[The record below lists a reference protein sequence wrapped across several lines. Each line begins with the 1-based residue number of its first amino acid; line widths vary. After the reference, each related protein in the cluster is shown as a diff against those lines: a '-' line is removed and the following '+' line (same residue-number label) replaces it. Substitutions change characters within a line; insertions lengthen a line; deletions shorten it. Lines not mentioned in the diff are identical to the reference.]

1 MTVVRLGLVGFDE
14 RERFGLGLAFRHH
27 PAFGYRPDEEPADIL
42 VVDGD
47 AVGALQAV
55 TSALAG
61 GGVRGVVLL
70 TLVRPYELEPQA
82 MLRVLRKPVANRDI
96 LAALDDLAANL
107 TDGVT
112 PLPEG
117 DPATPPVAPTAAAET
132 AAQRPEEQ
140 APPEPVPDIP
150 TRPGADADDQ
160 PAPAE
165 PPAPTDTPASTD
177 TAAPAE
183 TPAPASVE
191 TTGSAAEEPVPA
203 LLGRVSLRQAGAV
216 LTGIAVAELTDGPTV
231 PVGSENERYAPAN
244 HLDGALAS
252 LISIA
257 HAEQRSTALVADSDS
272 LLYDPRS
279 RHFTSSSYFEW
290 LDALAA
296 SGTPCNRFIVT
307 EPVDVFVA
315 EFARRPADQV
325 MWRSALLCSA
335 GRLRTGIDRTAP
347 SALAYWPD
355 LAHLD
360 LVDGMIQVLAA
371 VSASS
376 LSVEELVGAGHAR
389 SVVNATLS
397 ALAAVEALMAPP
409 AVRRT
414 WLATT
419 PSDQPERRP
428 RRRFRRP
435 PR

>member
-1 MTVVRLGLVGFDE
+1 MRLGLVGFDD

-47 AVGALQAV
+47 AVGAPQAV

-107 TDGVT
+107 GDGAPSLPDGDAAT
-112 PLPEG
+112 P
-117 DPATPPVAPTAAAET
+117 PATPIAGSE
-132 AAQRPEEQ
+132 
-140 APPEPVPDIP
+140 
-150 TRPGADADDQ
+150 ADDL
-160 PAPAE
+160 PAPAAV
-165 PPAPTDTPASTD
+165 PI
-177 TAAPAE
+177 
-183 TPAPASVE
+183 PAPAAIPVPAPVPVPVE
-191 TTGSAAEEPVPA
+191 TTGPPAEEPTPA

-231 PVGSENERYAPAN
+231 PVGSENERYAPAD
-244 HLDGALAS
+244 HLDGALAA

-279 RHFTSSSYFEW
+279 RHFTSSSYFDW
-290 LDALAA
+290 LDVLAA
-296 SGTPCNRFIVT
+296 SGTPCSRFIVT

-325 MWRSALLCSA
+325 MWRTALLCSA

-409 AVRRT
+409 PVRRT
-414 WLATT
+414 WLAPT
-419 PSDQPERRP
+419 PADQPERRP